1 MRDAFVAS
9 LTLDIFHKYTDR
21 VKMTNIAQIANV
33 LHSMILTEG
42 DKMVLTPTYY
52 VFKMYNVHQD
62 AVYLPLD
69 LQCERRIVR
78 DNRILPMIS
87 ATASRDKAGKIHVSL
102 SNVDLENGQEVTVK
116 LDGISGKS
124 VSGCILTSGHI
135 GDCNTF
141 DKPDAVALKKLQWSK
156 DNERRHC
163 GEAPGQID
171 CHFRNQL
178 ICMQAG
184 LALSG
189 SERCPFIPTWRISA
203 TRIRG
208 ICVWRAF

>member
-1 MRDAFVAS
+1 MVDEWGTWWDEEPGTVPGHLFQQNTMRDAFVAS

-33 LHSMILTEG
+33 LHSMILTKG

-141 DKPDAVALKKLQWSK
+141 DKPDAVALKSFNGARITKEGIVVKLPAKSIVTLEI
-156 DNERRHC
+156 N
-163 GEAPGQID
+163 
-171 CHFRNQL
+171 
-178 ICMQAG
+178 
-184 LALSG
+184 
-189 SERCPFIPTWRISA
+189 
-203 TRIRG
+203 
-208 ICVWRAF
+208 